1 MKTYGYTGD
10 FIDWELDGA
19 QGWAESNWARE
30 NEASVW
36 GDRLE
41 KQTPGYVKQEY
52 NKLMKEYHDGRPK

>member
-1 MKTYGYTGD
+1 MSAD

-19 QGWAESNWARE
+19 QGWAYANWARE

-41 KQTPGYVKQEY
+41 KTSPGYVKQEY
-52 NKLMKEYHDGRPK
+52 NNLMKEYHDGRPK